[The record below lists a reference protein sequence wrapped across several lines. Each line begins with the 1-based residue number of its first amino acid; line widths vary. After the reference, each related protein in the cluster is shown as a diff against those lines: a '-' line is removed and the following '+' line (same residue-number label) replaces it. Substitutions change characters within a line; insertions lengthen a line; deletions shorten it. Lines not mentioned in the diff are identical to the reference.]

1 MIFRGPSSIFCFTD
15 LNCRWNQI
23 NGGCNMIIGII
34 KERKNPPDNRVA
46 LTPVQCVA
54 LKHKFPEL
62 DIWVESCSTRC
73 FSDDE
78 YRDAGIEVRDDIS
91 DADIMLGIKEVPKE
105 HLIAHKTYFFFSHT
119 IKKQPYNRDLLR
131 EVLKK
136 DIRLVDYEVL
146 KWETGQRVLGFGKW
160 AGIVGA
166 YNGLLVYGKKLKLFD
181 LKPAHQCLDYSEI
194 IENALD
200 VHIPPIKIIVT
211 GGGRVASG
219 VLEFLRHIRIKEV
232 TSEAFLKKSFKHP
245 VFVQLNSPDLY
256 GHSHLKKWNS
266 PYFYANHKEYFSKFR
281 PYYQT
286 GDLLLNGI
294 YWTEDLPRLFEKDEL
309 RNPEFRIKAIA
320 DISCDVNGSVPIT
333 YEATSISDP
342 VIAWDRLDN
351 CKADPYSSENT
362 IEVMAVGNL
371 PNELPKDASSD
382 FGGMLIQ
389 HVIPQLMEERSLLL
403 EGATIARDGD
413 LTERYEYLRDYVK

>member
-1 MIFRGPSSIFCFTD
+1 
-15 LNCRWNQI
+15 
-23 NGGCNMIIGII
+23 MIIGII

-46 LTPVQCVA
+46 LTPVQCVS
-54 LKHKFPEL
+54 LKHKFPEVE
-62 DIWVESCSTRC
+62 IIVESCSTRC

-78 YRDAGIEVRDDIS
+78 YREAGIEVVNDVS
-91 DADIMLGIKEVPKE
+91 SADVMLGIKEVPKE
-105 HLIAHKTYFFFSHT
+105 ALIPNKTYFFFSHT

-136 DIRLVDYEVL
+136 NIRLIDYEVL

-166 YNGLLVYGKKLKLFD
+166 YNGLMVYGKKTGLFN
-181 LKPAHQCLDYSEI
+181 LKPAHECLDYSEI

-200 VHIPPIKIIVT
+200 VEIPPIKIIAT
-211 GGGRVASG
+211 GGGRVATG
-219 VLEFLRHIRIKEV
+219 ILEFLRHIRIKEV

-266 PYFYANHKEYFSKFR
+266 AYFYEHHREYFSKFR

-294 YWTEDLPRLFEKDEL
+294 YWTADLPRLFEKDEL
-309 RNPEFRIKAIA
+309 KNPEFRIKAIA
-320 DISCDVNGSVPIT
+320 DISCDVDGSVPIT
-333 YEATSISDP
+333 YKATSIADP
-342 VIAWDRLDN
+342 VIAWDRVNN
-351 CKADPYSSENT
+351 CEAEPYSSENT

-389 HVIPQLMEERSLLL
+389 HIIPQLIEERSVLL
-403 EGATIARDGD
+403 EGATIAAAGD
-413 LTERYEYLRDYVK
+413 LTSRYEYLRDYVE